1 MPSAI
6 RIFMEVNNLKL
17 YTRILRFLFRDLYAK
32 VESVRQEIVSVQ
44 GRLNES
50 QIQLS
55 EWQESS
61 AMQEA
66 ILQKQNQKLQEEIDL
81 LRSQLIDSNQGN
93 HERIERSEKRLDCLE
108 HYRSETEN
116 RMRSDDRTT
125 LELAHRIESLEQ
137 TARNQENIFHA
148 QNFQLFNKKSYSQ
161 AGEDAIILYA
171 CAMLGIPFAKCSYLD
186 LGANKPIEMSNTYLF
201 YQQGARGVLVEANP
215 ALIPDLERDRS
226 GDVILNKAVT
236 AHSGDEI
243 LFQILNLDGLSKV
256 GDISEILA
264 KNPEAQL
271 EQKVSVRTIAVNDVI
286 REYFHG
292 TAPVI
297 INLDIEGLELEI
309 LKSIDFAVYR
319 PLFFIIEMIPY
330 SENLVLN
337 QKDQELVDYMH
348 SKNYQEY
355 AFTGINSIFID
366 DLQYQKIIAE
376 KSGKEQSH
384 AGESCK

>member
-1 MPSAI
+1 M
-6 RIFMEVNNLKL
+6 KL
-17 YTRILRFLFRDLYAK
+17 YTRILRFLLRDLYAR
-32 VESVRQEIVSVQ
+32 VDAARQETVSVQ
-44 GRLNES
+44 SCLRES
-50 QIQLS
+50 QTQLA

-66 ILQKQNQKLQEEIDL
+66 ILQKQNQRLQEEICL
-81 LRSQLIDSNQGN
+81 LRSQLTDSNQGN
-93 HERIERSEKRLDCLE
+93 HERSERSEKRLDCLE
-108 HYRSETEN
+108 HYRSETEI

-137 TARNQENIFHA
+137 IARDQENAFHA
-148 QNFQLFNKKSYSQ
+148 QNFRLFNKKSYSQ

-186 LGANKPIEMSNTYLF
+186 LGANKPVEMSNTYLF

-215 ALIPDLERDRS
+215 ALIPALEHDRS

-236 AHSGDEI
+236 AHSGDEV
-243 LFQILNLDGLSKV
+243 LFQVLNLDGLSKI

-264 KNPEAQL
+264 QNPDAQL
-271 EQKVSVRTIAVNDVI
+271 EQKVSVQTISVNDII
-286 REYFHG
+286 REYFHAA
-292 TAPVI
+292 APVI
-297 INLDIEGLELEI
+297 VNLDIEGLELEI
-309 LKSIDFAVYR
+309 LKSIDFTAYR

-330 SENLVLN
+330 SENLVIN
-337 QKDQELVDYMH
+337 QKDRELVEYMH
-348 SKNYQEY
+348 SENYQEY

-366 DLQYQKIIAE
+366 HLQYQKIIAE

-384 AGESCK
+384 AGKS

>member
-1 MPSAI
+1 MPTAV

-17 YTRILRFLFRDLYAK
+17 YTRILQFLFRDLYAK
-32 VESVRQEIVSVQ
+32 VESVHQEIISVQ
-44 GRLNES
+44 GCLQES
-50 QIQLS
+50 QTQLA

-66 ILQKQNQKLQEEIDL
+66 ILQKQNQKLQEEINL
-81 LRSQLIDSNQGN
+81 LRSQLINSNQGN
-93 HERIERSEKRLDCLE
+93 HERTERSEKRLDCLE

-148 QNFQLFNKKSYSQ
+148 QNFQLFNKKTYSQ

-366 DLQYQKIIAE
+366 ALQYQKIIAE

>member
-1 MPSAI
+1 MSSAI

-17 YTRILRFLFRDLYAK
+17 YTRILRLLFRDLYAK

-44 GRLNES
+44 GCLNES
-50 QIQLS
+50 QTRLA

-93 HERIERSEKRLDCLE
+93 HERTERSEKRLDCLE

-137 TARNQENIFHA
+137 TARNQENVFHA

-264 KNPEAQL
+264 KNPNAQL

-366 DLQYQKIIAE
+366 HLQYQKIIAE